1 MGHSNNWEGEEHA
14 ARLLLLLLLLLLNN
28 TPPPGLGRND
38 VNGDATSMV
47 ECRRIDKKKEYEH
60 IRLLVRYGATV
71 TFLPSIT
78 TGSTGTGINVA

>member
-1 MGHSNNWEGEEHA
+1 MGHNNNWEGEEHA

-47 ECRRIDKKKEYEH
+47 CRRIDKYMQNEKR
-60 IRLLVRYGATV
+60 I
-71 TFLPSIT
+71 
-78 TGSTGTGINVA
+78 